1 MKNINKKITGLFVTG
16 LLVFSSC
23 ADLDINRDP
32 DLLAPEQVPMSSEL
46 PGAITGIV
54 ATQGSAYAIAGGMWS
69 QFWTQSAVAN
79 QYKTL
84 DDYSIPNSA
93 GMVSGAWRNM
103 FDALTDIR
111 NIKKN
116 AEATNNWNY
125 YLIATCLEVYSSQ
138 ILVDMFGTIP
148 YTEANNTAILNPAF
162 ESGEVVYDNMVLD
175 LQDALSRDLS
185 ASPFDNAP
193 GSSDFIFGGNM
204 DSWTRFANTLLL
216 KVYLRQSEA
225 RTSVA
230 QAGITSLIN
239 SGAQFLT
246 EDAAVTQFSDE
257 ASKRNPLYENERE
270 QLNVGTN
277 LRASVTL
284 GSFLQNGADPRLPFV
299 YDGTNFQIQ
308 GNYNDGL
315 PTSSVII
322 MAYDD
327 PVFFISAAE
336 SYFLQAEAAVR
347 YMSGANAEVLYGLG
361 VEAAFDRY
369 GLDGSGLLAGLYAYP
384 NGSDDEN
391 IKAIITQKWVS
402 LFPGNGYESFIEQNR
417 TGFPE
422 ISGVAQD
429 DASYVPGE
437 LSYSVEGRTG
447 GLFPKRFLY
456 PLDEHQRNTNA
467 PAPSVITDAVW
478 YDVN

>member
-1 MKNINKKITGLFVTG
+1 MKNINKKITGLIVTG

-23 ADLDINRDP
+23 TDLDINRDP
-32 DLLAPEQVPMSSEL
+32 DLLSPEQVPMSSEL
-46 PGAITGIV
+46 PGSITGIV
-54 ATQGSAYAIAGGMWS
+54 ATMGSNYAIAGGMWS

-93 GMVSGAWRNM
+93 GQITGAWSNM

-111 NIKKN
+111 NIKAN
-116 AEATNNWNY
+116 AVRSNNWNY
-125 YLIATCLEVYSSQ
+125 YLIATCLEVYASQ
-138 ILVDMFGTIP
+138 LLVDMWGTIP

-162 ESGEVVYDNMVLD
+162 EAGDVVYDNMVRD
-175 LQDALSRDLS
+175 LKDALDRDLS
-185 ASPFDNAP
+185 ESPIANAP
-193 GSSDFIFGGNM
+193 GSSDFIFGGDM
-204 DSWTRFANTLLL
+204 DSWTQFANTLLL
-216 KVYLRQSEA
+216 KVYMRQSEA
-225 RTSVA
+225 RPAVA
-230 QAGITSLIN
+230 QEGITSLIN
-239 SGAQFLT
+239 SGAQFLSQ
-246 EDAAVTQFSDE
+246 DAAVTQFSDE

-277 LRASVTL
+277 LRASMTL
-284 GSFLQNGADPRLPFV
+284 GSFLQNAADPRLPFV
-299 YDGTNFQIQ
+299 YDGTNFQLQ

-315 PTSSVII
+315 PTSSIII

-327 PVFFISAAE
+327 PVYFISKAE

-347 YMSGANAEVLYGLG
+347 YMNGANAEALYNQA

-369 GLDGSGLLAGLYAYP
+369 DLDASGLLAGLYAYP
-384 NGSDDEN
+384 NGSNDDN

-402 LFPGNGYESFIEQNR
+402 LFPGNGCESFIEQNR

-422 ISGVAQD
+422 ISGVPQT
-429 DASYVPGE
+429 DAGYVPGE
-437 LSYSVEGRTG
+437 LSYSIEGRTG

-456 PLDEHQRNTNA
+456 PLNELQRNTNA

>member
-32 DLLAPEQVPMSSEL
+32 DLLSPEQVPMSSEL

-93 GMVSGAWRNM
+93 GMVAGAWSNM

-111 NIKKN
+111 NIKTN
-116 AEATNNWNY
+116 AENDSNWNY

-138 ILVDMFGTIP
+138 VLVDMFGTIP
-148 YTEANNTAILNPAF
+148 YTEANNTAILNPVF
-162 ESGEVVYDNMVLD
+162 ESGDVVYDNMVID
-175 LQDALSRDLS
+175 LLDALSRDLS
-185 ASPFDNAP
+185 ASPIENAP
-193 GSSDFIFGGNM
+193 GSSDFIFGGDM
-204 DSWTRFANTLLL
+204 DSWTKFANTLLL

-225 RTSVA
+225 RPAIA
-230 QAGITSLIN
+230 QAGITALMS
-239 SGAQFLT
+239 SGAQFLS

-277 LRASVTL
+277 LRASLTM
-284 GSFLQNGADPRLPFV
+284 GSFLQNVADPRLPFF
-299 YDGTNFQIQ
+299 YDGTSFQIQ

-315 PTSSVII
+315 PTSSVIQ
-322 MAYDD
+322 MYYDD
-327 PVFFISAAE
+327 PVYFISESE
-336 SYFLQAEAAVR
+336 SYFLQSEAAVR
-347 YMSGANAEVLYGLG
+347 YMNGANAEELYNMG
-361 VEAAFDRY
+361 VQAAFDKY
-369 GLDGSGLLAGLYAYP
+369 DLDASSLLAGNYAFP

-391 IKAIITQKWVS
+391 IESIITQKWVS
-402 LFPGNGYESFIEQNR
+402 SFPGNGFESFIEQNR
-417 TGFPE
+417 TGYPQ
-422 ISGVAQD
+422 ISSVPQD
-429 DASYVPGE
+429 DAGYIPGQ

-456 PLDEHQRNTNA
+456 PLDEIQRNTNA